1 MSVASRPVSTGKTR
15 TCPHCK
21 ATILESLSICPGCMH
36 HLRFDS
42 EAAKRQ
48 VAAAPALR
56 VEGIIRHPPL
66 EQPLEYFV
74 IIAIRNDRGEEV
86 TRQVVNVGAL
96 QAAEK
101 RTFTLSVEVLPPQA
115 PVPTKS
121 TASTG
126 TYKSPISQPT
136 ATVRPS
142 TPPPTP
148 TSATAPSTGQATGGS
163 AAAGGPAGAAAG
175 TPPGGARPPVSPASQ
190 TAPAQ
195 GAQPS
200 RGIPPNPSS
209 SPNAPGSYAARPP
222 GAGTVRPPG
231 PNTGRVPGPNTAR
244 APTTP
249 GNPASGNPMRSPA
262 AGNPTASGNPT
273 GSGNPAA
280 SGNPTGLANPANP
293 GNPAGPGANPASP
306 TDSPAKPTS
315 GYVLKPPSPGGPKRH

>member
-56 VEGIIRHPPL
+56 VEGIIRHPPN

-101 RTFTLSVEVLPPQA
+101 RTFTMSVEVLPPSA
-115 PVPTKS
+115 PIPPQKQNS
-121 TASTG
+121 STG
-126 TYKSPISQPT
+126 TFKTPAI
-136 ATVRPS
+136 PS
-142 TPPPTP
+142 PPPQPAPAQARPAAPPASATP
-148 TSATAPSTGQATGGS
+148 AAPAPLTAAGTSAPPKAPTPSG
-163 AAAGGPAGAAAG
+163 AGAAA
-175 TPPGGARPPVSPASQ
+175 
-190 TAPAQ
+190 
-195 GAQPS
+195 
-200 RGIPPNPSS
+200 
-209 SPNAPGSYAARPP
+209 
-222 GAGTVRPPG
+222 
-231 PNTGRVPGPNTAR
+231 
-244 APTTP
+244 
-249 GNPASGNPMRSPA
+249 NPAKKVLP
-262 AGNPTASGNPT
+262 
-273 GSGNPAA
+273 
-280 SGNPTGLANPANP
+280 ANPAT
-293 GNPAGPGANPASP
+293 PASP
-306 TDSPAKPTS
+306 DKPQS

>member
-56 VEGIIRHPPL
+56 VEGVIRHPPL

-115 PVPTKS
+115 PIATK
-121 TASTG
+121 
-126 TYKSPISQPT
+126 
-136 ATVRPS
+136 
-142 TPPPTP
+142 
-148 TSATAPSTGQATGGS
+148 TS
-163 AAAGGPAGAAAG
+163 
-175 TPPGGARPPVSPASQ
+175 
-190 TAPAQ
+190 
-195 GAQPS
+195 
-200 RGIPPNPSS
+200 
-209 SPNAPGSYAARPP
+209 
-222 GAGTVRPPG
+222 
-231 PNTGRVPGPNTAR
+231 
-244 APTTP
+244 
-249 GNPASGNPMRSPA
+249 
-262 AGNPTASGNPT
+262 PTASSSSGGT
-273 GSGNPAA
+273 G
-280 SGNPTGLANPANP
+280 TH
-293 GNPAGPGANPASP
+293 
-306 TDSPAKPTS
+306 K
-315 GYVLKPPSPGGPKRH
+315 

>member
-115 PVPTKS
+115 PVPPTKS
-121 TASTG
+121 NTSTAAL
-126 TYKSPISQPT
+126 KSPIQQPA
-136 ATVRPS
+136 ATVRPATPPAATSPPASASPSTSAPAGTSAQTSTS
-142 TPPPTP
+142 TPPA
-148 TSATAPSTGQATGGS
+148 SAPQA
-163 AAAGGPAGAAAG
+163 
-175 TPPGGARPPVSPASQ
+175 R
-190 TAPAQ
+190 PAQ
-195 GAQPS
+195 GATPTPQAPKPGS
-200 RGIPPNPSS
+200 NASSAATGGLKPPTPGS
-209 SPNAPGSYAARPP
+209 NAP
-222 GAGTVRPPG
+222 
-231 PNTGRVPGPNTAR
+231 R
-244 APTTP
+244 APTTST
-249 GNPASGNPMRSPA
+249 NPAGP
-262 AGNPTASGNPT
+262 
-273 GSGNPAA
+273 
-280 SGNPTGLANPANP
+280 ANPANP
-293 GNPAGPGANPASP
+293 A
-306 TDSPAKPTS
+306 SPAKPTS